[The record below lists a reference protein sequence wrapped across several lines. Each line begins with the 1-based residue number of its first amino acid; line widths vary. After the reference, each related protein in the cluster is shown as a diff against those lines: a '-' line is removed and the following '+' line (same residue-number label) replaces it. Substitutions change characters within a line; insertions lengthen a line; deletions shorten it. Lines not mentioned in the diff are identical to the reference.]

1 MSAMSRKRRRARRR
15 VERLNR
21 AIKAWAEES
30 GFNERLRAWLDFR
43 LPPVPRERLG
53 QEAVFFPTR

>member
-1 MSAMSRKRRRARRR
+1 MSLRSRKRRRARRR

-53 QEAVFFPTR
+53 EGAVVFPTR